1 MKVDLSIVELRSDLQ
16 FPHAMLKTMLP
27 DVETALF
34 FSQLYRLN
42 ATEVAQLIQVLFR
55 SPVVDALTAEGGLH
69 SHELQDYLVDIGFAP
84 VIQAGDIIFGEVTP
98 QGEILPEMWRNAQV
112 EVADSIQKV
121 ADKLKDVIG
130 KLPGKKGEMVF
141 QSLAIMNSKR
151 PIIGDYKAGIDYPTD
166 APNLVVFDV
175 SGSMTEHT
183 VHTIAGEV
191 VALGQEAD
199 AHLAIVSNTCTHWLP
214 GEYTEEA
221 VLAAAEFGGTHYEE
235 LEPLFNDTEWGTVI
249 TIADYDSSPAAR
261 QVLSQCNGT
270 IHTLLDISLVDIPT
284 YLGEVLGQLAG
295 EARPLMVASN
305 NSLVYQGW

>member
-1 MKVDLSIVELRSDLQ
+1 M
-16 FPHAMLKTMLP
+16 
-27 DVETALF
+27 
-34 FSQLYRLN
+34 
-42 ATEVAQLIQVLFR
+42 
-55 SPVVDALTAEGGLH
+55 
-69 SHELQDYLVDIGFAP
+69 
-84 VIQAGDIIFGEVTP
+84 
-98 QGEILPEMWRNAQV
+98 
-112 EVADSIQKV
+112 
-121 ADKLKDVIG
+121 
-130 KLPGKKGEMVF
+130 
-141 QSLAIMNSKR
+141 
-151 PIIGDYKAGIDYPTD
+151 
-166 APNLVVFDV
+166 
-175 SGSMTEHT
+175 
-183 VHTIAGEV
+183 

-235 LEPLFNDTEWGTVI
+235 LAPLFTDFEWGTVI
-249 TIADYDSSPAAR
+249 TIADYDSSPAAK